1 MNKTV
6 IFCCAFLIGAPV
18 FGQKAPAIV
27 PASAAQSQEKASAQK
42 PSAVA
47 DAPAKTPAAKPQPT
61 GPQTATPKSPAA
73 VPSTPIKM
81 IESSE
86 PATQPQAATPTTSA
100 ISTASPAK
108 TPAPKKPVQEKATGV
123 KAAAKPAAMPQ
134 EVEVDMEPVD
144 APAASKPQDSVK
156 IEPAPQAKPLPAPE
170 KQTPAAKTADPAP
183 AKNAP
188 VSDKEK
194 PAAPAPAKPAV
205 PAEDAHKSS
214 APAQTAISS
223 APAAAVPPAVILLE
237 TTAATVP
244 FDNTVPPPATP
255 KPSYSEIAATMAL
268 LLELTPEEKSVLESR
283 LALDDKAYDAL
294 KKKYDELGTEIAK
307 RRKELLLLRE
317 EYDRVTAHSYVAEII
332 NDRLEPD
339 QKEKYRTMLEEE
351 KAARAARL
359 APPVKIEAPKVE
371 APKPAAAPV
380 KKEPAKKPVKAKKP
394 KAAAPVTA
402 PSEKKQGE
410 APAPAAKAPAE
421 KKADEAPAPD
431 AALLSSSPDAAPAEQ
446 FPVMLPSSKSSWRKT
461 PAAAKNAPMKGAV
474 PGMNNASSP
483 VAKPA
488 Q

>member
-27 PASAAQSQEKASAQK
+27 PASSAQTQEKTSAQK

-47 DAPAKTPAAKPQPT
+47 DASAKTPAAALQAAVPQ
-61 GPQTATPKSPAA
+61 AAAPKSPAA
-73 VPSTPIKM
+73 VPSTQVKM
-81 IESSE
+81 MEYGK
-86 PATQPQAATPTTSA
+86 PATQPQATTHTTSH
-100 ISTASPAK
+100 ISNPSPAK
-108 TPAPKKPVQEKATGV
+108 TPAPKKPMQEKATGV
-123 KAAAKPAAMPQ
+123 KATTKPAAIQQ
-134 EVEVDMEPVD
+134 EVEVDMELVD
-144 APAASKPQDSVK
+144 PPAASKPQDAVK
-156 IEPAPQAKPLPAPE
+156 IEPAPLAKPITATE
-170 KQTPAAKTADPAP
+170 KQTAAAKTAAPSPAP
-183 AKNAP
+183 NDTVA
-188 VSDKEK
+188 DKEK
-194 PAAPAPAKPAV
+194 PAAPAPAKPTV
-205 PAEDAHKSS
+205 PAEDAQKSS
-214 APAQTAISS
+214 APALS
-223 APAAAVPPAVILLE
+223 AAPPAPVAAVPPAVILLE

-255 KPSYSEIAATMAL
+255 KPSYSEIAASMAL

-294 KKKYDELGTEIAK
+294 KKKYDELGTEVAK

-371 APKPAAAPV
+371 APKPAPAPV
-380 KKEPAKKPVKAKKP
+380 KKEPVKKPLKAKKP
-394 KAAAPVTA
+394 KAAAPV
-402 PSEKKQGE
+402 
-410 APAPAAKAPAE
+410 KAPAE
-421 KKADEAPAPD
+421 KKIDEAPAPPD
-431 AALLSSSPDAAPAEQ
+431 AALLSPGPAAPPAQ
-446 FPVMLPSSKSSWRKT
+446 QPPVKLPSSKSSWRKT
-461 PAAAKNAPMKGAV
+461 PATAKTAPMTGAI
-474 PGMNNASSP
+474 PGMNNAAVSDG
-483 VAKPA
+483 KPA